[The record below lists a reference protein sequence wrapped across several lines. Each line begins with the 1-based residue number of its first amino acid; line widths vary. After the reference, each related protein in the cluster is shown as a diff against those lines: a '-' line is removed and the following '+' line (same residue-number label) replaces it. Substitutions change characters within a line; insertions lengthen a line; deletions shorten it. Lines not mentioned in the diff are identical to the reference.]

1 MSVASEGLE
10 PSPAETDTLVYRN
23 ERSLFILHVLI
34 SSVVWL
40 LLFLGTLGIA
50 LVYALFF
57 FIGYLFAHSGV
68 IAWIRGNCVRIT
80 ERQFPDLFRRYVA
93 CCRRLGMSEIP
104 EAYVMNGQG
113 HLNAFATRFLGRDFV
128 VLHSNVVDAMMEH
141 PDAINF
147 YIGHELG
154 HVRRKHLVWGPYLWP
169 ASILPIIG
177 AAYSRA
183 REYTCDAF
191 GRACCRDPQSAVR
204 GLLAL
209 AAGEKRWAV
218 VDLPTYLEQAR
229 DTKGFWMSFHELV
242 ADYPWIVKRV
252 ARVANA
258 ERGVPSRHP
267 LAWIPALFVPRFG
280 LGGGLGGPVMM
291 VAIIGILAA
300 IAIPAYQDYLARAKA
315 ADAIAMGRSATES
328 VSRYYYEHHA
338 IPPSLKEAGF
348 LGGSQAV
355 SEITIDEKGVIRM
368 TMAFPPVAGKK
379 IVFLPSLDADKHV
392 KWRCASEE
400 IQDKYLPPSCRSH

>member
-1 MSVASEGLE
+1 MSIASEGLE
-10 PSPAETDTLVYRN
+10 APSAAPDSLVYRN
-23 ERSLFILHVLI
+23 ERSLFALHVLLA
-34 SSVVWL
+34 SLFWL
-40 LLFLGTLGIA
+40 LLLVGTFGVA
-50 LVYALFF
+50 LVYLLFF
-57 FIGYLFAHSGV
+57 FIGYLFAHSGL

-80 ERQFPDLFRRYVA
+80 DRQFPDLYRRYMV
-93 CCRRLGMSEIP
+93 CCRQLGMAEVP

-113 HLNAFATRFLGRDFV
+113 HLNAFATRFLGRNFV
-128 VLHSNVVDAMMEH
+128 VLHSNVVDAMMDH

-154 HVRRKHLVWGPYLWP
+154 HVRRKHLVWAAYVWP

-191 GRACCRDPQSAVR
+191 GRACCSEPQSAVR

-209 AAGEKRWAV
+209 AAGERRWAV
-218 VDLPTYLEQAR
+218 VDLPTYLEQAA

-252 ARVANA
+252 ARVAGS
-258 ERGVPSRHP
+258 ERAVPGRHP
-267 LAWIPALFVPRFG
+267 LAWIPALFVPRLG
-280 LGGGLGGPVMM
+280 LGGGLAGSMM
-291 VAIIGILAA
+291 VVAMIGILAA
-300 IAIPAYQDYLARAKA
+300 IAIPAYQDYLARAKVA
-315 ADAIAMGRSATES
+315 EAVAVGRIATES
-328 VSRYYYEHHA
+328 VSRYFNEHHA
-338 IPPSLKEAGF
+338 IPPSLREAGF
-348 LGGSQAV
+348 LGGSPAV
-355 SEITIDEKGVIRM
+355 SQVTLDEKGVIRV
-368 TMAFPPVAGKK
+368 TVAIAPIAGKA
-379 IVFLPSLDADKHV
+379 ILFVPSLDADKHV